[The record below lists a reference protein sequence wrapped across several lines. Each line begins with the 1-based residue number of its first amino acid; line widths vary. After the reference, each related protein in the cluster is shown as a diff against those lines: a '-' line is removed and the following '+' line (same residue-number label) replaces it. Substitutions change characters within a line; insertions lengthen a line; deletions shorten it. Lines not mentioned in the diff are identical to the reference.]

1 VLTVQQYRKVGKKRK
16 KLRSWVVVALALI
29 LSSLVTLVTYEIIK
43 NTESK
48 KVYEL
53 TLNNIVIKEKE
64 MVLKVDTL
72 EYPLSN
78 DIEKLRELS
87 KKFEISH
94 FSIYHGTEPITKA
107 SLITPEVVILNGKG
121 EKNLAMNLSVILITN
136 ELNVINYGNA
146 KKTSEKSFILIRA
159 PIDDEYTKKLTLLT
173 GISNIVISLNSDV
186 VTPTTA
192 PVIIVLGKDYKYPY
206 LLE

>member
-1 VLTVQQYRKVGKKRK
+1 MLTVQQYRKVGKKRK

-43 NTESK
+43 NIESK

-78 DIEKLRELS
+78 DIDKLRELS
-87 KKFEISH
+87 KKFEISQ

-146 KKTSEKSFILIRA
+146 KKISEKSFILIRA

-173 GISNIVISLNSDV
+173 GINDIVISLNSDV
-186 VTPTTA
+186 VPPTTA

-206 LLE
+206 